1 MIHNTA
7 FCLLCTAATIEG
19 HRKNS
24 SSQPKYPIPKKKS
37 TQLDDAHLWD
47 RTSQEWTPR
56 SKNKFNA
63 NWRRNRETWGGK
75 LLPQGRRKKLRFS
88 LPPTILCSCLGHMVR
103 SSKYSNTRQKYNQ
116 PLISSIELSICQ
128 EGRQPGSFFTT
139 QKNEE
144 LNCLPADATS
154 LLREHCGLSSQFQK

>member
-1 MIHNTA
+1 MMPTCEIA
-7 FCLLCTAATIEG
+7 
-19 HRKNS
+19 HRKS
-24 SSQPKYPIPKKKS
+24 GHQGLKISLMQ
-37 TQLDDAHLWD
+37 TG
-47 RTSQEWTPR
+47 E
-56 SKNKFNA
+56 
-63 NWRRNRETWGGK
+63 ETGRPGGGK

-128 EGRQPGSFFTT
+128 EWRQPGSFFTT